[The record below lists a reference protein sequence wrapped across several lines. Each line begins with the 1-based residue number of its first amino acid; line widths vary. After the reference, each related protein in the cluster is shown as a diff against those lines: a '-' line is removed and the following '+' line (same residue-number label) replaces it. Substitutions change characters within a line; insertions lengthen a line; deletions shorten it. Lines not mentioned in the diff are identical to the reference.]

1 MQLATFSYL
10 GREEV
15 GLVTQNYTRIVP
27 LSQLLGADAPA
38 TMIELIE
45 QWRDLGPR
53 LQAVSVPLDTGLSMS
68 DVGLVA
74 PIPHPRR
81 NIICLGKNYRDHVAE
96 AAILGGDTSGIPT
109 APVYFSKMIDR
120 VRGSGESVPV
130 HTGVTSMLDYEVEL
144 AVIIGGSG
152 HDIDPA
158 SVPEYIFGYSILN
171 DITARDL
178 QKRHDQWFKGKS
190 LDGACTMGPVIV
202 TADEIA
208 YPPALDIECSVNGE
222 LRQKA
227 ATSDLIFGIT
237 EIISDFSRG
246 LTLMPGDIISTGTP
260 AGVGMGFRPF
270 KWLKPGDVVEC
281 RIEGI
286 GALRN
291 RIE

>member
-1 MQLATFSYL
+1 MQLATFLYL
-10 GREEV
+10 GCEEV
-15 GLVTQNYTRIVP
+15 GVVMQDGTRIVP
-27 LSQLLGADAPA
+27 LSRLLGVDAPT

-53 LQAVSVPLDTGLSMS
+53 LQAASLPLDTGLPMA
-68 DVGLVA
+68 DVRLVA
-74 PIPHPRR
+74 PIPYPRR

-96 AAILGGDTSGIPT
+96 AAALGGDTSGIPT

-120 VRGSGESVPV
+120 IRGSGESVPN
-130 HTGVTSMLDYEVEL
+130 HAGVTGMLDYEVEL
-144 AVIIGGSG
+144 AVIIGRACHDVDPG
-152 HDIDPA
+152 H
-158 SVPEYIFGYSILN
+158 VPDYVFGYSILN

-190 LDGACTMGPVIV
+190 LDGACAMGPVIV

-208 YPPALDIECSVNGE
+208 YPPALDIECIVNGE

-227 ATSDLIFGIT
+227 MTSDLIFGIT
-237 EIISDFSRG
+237 EIVSDFSKG

-270 KWLKPGDVVEC
+270 KWLKPGDLAEC

-286 GALRN
+286 GTLRN

>member
-1 MQLATFSYL
+1 
-10 GREEV
+10 
-15 GLVTQNYTRIVP
+15 
-27 LSQLLGADAPA
+27 
-38 TMIELIE
+38 
-45 QWRDLGPR
+45 
-53 LQAVSVPLDTGLSMS
+53 
-68 DVGLVA
+68 
-74 PIPHPRR
+74 
-81 NIICLGKNYRDHVAE
+81 
-96 AAILGGDTSGIPT
+96 
-109 APVYFSKMIDR
+109 MIDR

-130 HTGVTSMLDYEVEL
+130 HTSVTSMLDYEAEL
-144 AVIIGGSG
+144 AVIIGRAG

-171 DITARDL
+171 DISARDL
-178 QKRHDQWFKGKS
+178 QKNHDQWFKGKS
-190 LDGACTMGPVIV
+190 LDGACSMGPVII

-227 ATSDLIFGIT
+227 ATLDLIFGIT

-291 RIE
+291 RVE

>member
-10 GREEV
+10 GLEQV
-15 GLVTQNYTRIVP
+15 GLVTQGYTRIVP
-27 LSQLLGADAPA
+27 LSQLLGVDAPA

-45 QWRDLGPR
+45 QWRELGPR
-53 LQAVSVPLDTGLSMS
+53 LQAVMVPPDTGLPVA

-81 NIICLGKNYRDHVAE
+81 NIICLGKNYRDHVEE
-96 AAILGGDTSGIPT
+96 AAALGGFTGGIPT

-120 VRGSGESVPV
+120 VRGSTESVPV
-130 HTGVTSMLDYEVEL
+130 HTGVTAMLDYEVEL
-144 AVIIGGSG
+144 AVIIGRAG
-152 HDIDPA
+152 HDIDPG

-178 QKRHDQWFKGKS
+178 QKSHDQWFKGKS
-190 LDGACTMGPVIV
+190 LDGGCAMGPVIV
-202 TADEIA
+202 TADEIT
-208 YPPALDIECSVNGE
+208 YPPALDIGCSVNGE

-237 EIISDFSRG
+237 EIVSDFSRG

-270 KWLKPGDVVEC
+270 RWLKAGDVVEC

-286 GALRN
+286 GTLRN
-291 RIE
+291 TIE

>member
-1 MQLATFSYL
+1 MHLATFSYL

-15 GLVTQNYTRIVP
+15 GLVVQDHTRILP
-27 LSQLLGADAPA
+27 LSQLLGVDAPA

-45 QWRDLGPR
+45 QWRDLGSR
-53 LQAVSVPLDTGLSMS
+53 LQAVSVPSDTGLPVT
-68 DVGLVA
+68 DVELVA

-81 NIICLGKNYRDHVAE
+81 NIICLGKNYRDHVEE
-96 AAILGGDTSGIPT
+96 AAVLGGLTSGIPT

-120 VRGSGESVPV
+120 VRGSTESVPV
-130 HTGVTSMLDYEVEL
+130 HTSVTSMLDYEAEL
-144 AVIIGGSG
+144 AVIIGRAG

-171 DITARDL
+171 DISARDL
-178 QKRHDQWFKGKS
+178 QKSHDQWFKGKS
-190 LDGACTMGPVIV
+190 LDGACAMGPVII

-227 ATSDLIFGIT
+227 ATSDLIFDIT
-237 EIISDFSRG
+237 EIVSDFSKG

-270 KWLKPGDVVEC
+270 RWLKAGDVVEC

-286 GALRN
+286 GTLRN
-291 RIE
+291 TIE

>member
-10 GREEV
+10 GLEQV
-15 GLVTQNYTRIVP
+15 GLVTQGYTRIVP
-27 LSQLLGADAPA
+27 LSQLLGVDAPA

-45 QWRDLGPR
+45 QWGELGPR
-53 LQAVSVPLDTGLSMS
+53 LQAVMVPPDTGLPVA

-81 NIICLGKNYRDHVAE
+81 NIICLGKNYRDHVEE
-96 AAILGGDTSGIPT
+96 AAALGGFTGGIPT

-120 VRGSGESVPV
+120 VRGSTESVPV
-130 HTGVTSMLDYEVEL
+130 HTGVTAMLDYEVEL
-144 AVIIGGSG
+144 AVIIGRAG
-152 HDIDPA
+152 HDIDPG

-178 QKRHDQWFKGKS
+178 QKSHDQWFKGKS
-190 LDGACTMGPVIV
+190 LDGGCAMGPVIV
-202 TADEIA
+202 TADEIT
-208 YPPALDIECSVNGE
+208 YPPALDIGCSVNGE

-227 ATSDLIFGIT
+227 ATSDLIFDIT
-237 EIISDFSRG
+237 EIVSDFSKG

-270 KWLKPGDVVEC
+270 RWLKIGDVVEC

-291 RIE
+291 TIE

>member
-1 MQLATFSYL
+1 M
-10 GREEV
+10 
-15 GLVTQNYTRIVP
+15 P
-27 LSQLLGADAPA
+27 LSQLLGVDAPA

-45 QWRDLGPR
+45 QWKDLGPR
-53 LQAVSVPLDTGLSMS
+53 LKAVSVLPDTGLPLA

-81 NIICLGKNYRDHVAE
+81 NIICLGKNYREHVE
-96 AAILGGDTSGIPT
+96 ETVVLGGLTSGIPA
-109 APVYFSKMIDR
+109 APVYFSKMVDR
-120 VRGSGESVPV
+120 VRGSTESVPA
-130 HTGVTSMLDYEVEL
+130 HTGATSMLDYEAEL
-144 AVIIGGSG
+144 AVIIGRAG
-152 HDIDPA
+152 HDIGPG

-178 QKRHDQWFKGKS
+178 QKSHDQWFKGKS
-190 LDGACTMGPVIV
+190 LDGACAMGPVIV

-208 YPPALDIECSVNGE
+208 YPPALDIGCSVNGE

-227 ATSDLIFGIT
+227 VTSDLIFGIT
-237 EIISDFSRG
+237 EIVSDFSKG

-270 KWLKPGDVVEC
+270 RWLKPGDVVEC

-286 GALRN
+286 GTLRN
-291 RIE
+291 TIE

>member
-10 GREEV
+10 GLEQV
-15 GLVTQNYTRIVP
+15 GLVTQGYTRIVP
-27 LSQLLGADAPA
+27 LSQLLGVDAPA

-45 QWRDLGPR
+45 QWRELGPR
-53 LQAVSVPLDTGLSMS
+53 LQAVMVPPDTGLPVA

-81 NIICLGKNYRDHVAE
+81 NIICLGKNYRDHVEE
-96 AAILGGDTSGIPT
+96 AAALGGFTGGIPT

-120 VRGSGESVPV
+120 VRGSTESVPV
-130 HTGVTSMLDYEVEL
+130 HTGVTAMLDYEVEL
-144 AVIIGGSG
+144 AVIIGRAG
-152 HDIDPA
+152 HDIDPG

-178 QKRHDQWFKGKS
+178 QKSHDQWFKGKS
-190 LDGACTMGPVIV
+190 LDGGCAMGPVIV
-202 TADEIA
+202 TADEIT
-208 YPPALDIECSVNGE
+208 YPPALDIGCSVNGE

-227 ATSDLIFGIT
+227 VTSDLIFGIT

-270 KWLKPGDVVEC
+270 RWLKAGDVVEC

-286 GALRN
+286 GTLRN
-291 RIE
+291 TIE

>member
-10 GREEV
+10 GLEQV
-15 GLVTQNYTRIVP
+15 GLVTQGYTRIVP
-27 LSQLLGADAPA
+27 LSQLLGVDAPA

-45 QWRDLGPR
+45 QWRELGPG
-53 LQAVSVPLDTGLSMS
+53 LQAVTILPGTGLPVT

-81 NIICLGKNYRDHVAE
+81 NIICLGKNYRDHVEE
-96 AAILGGDTSGIPT
+96 AAVLGGLTSGIPT

-120 VRGSGESVPV
+120 VRGSTESVPI
-130 HTGVTSMLDYEVEL
+130 HTGVTSMLDYEAEL
-144 AVIIGGSG
+144 AVIIGRAG
-152 HDIDPA
+152 HDIDHG
-158 SVPEYIFGYSILN
+158 SVPEHIFGYSILN
-171 DITARDL
+171 DISERDL
-178 QKRHDQWFKGKS
+178 QKSHDQWFKGKS
-190 LDGACTMGPVIV
+190 LDFACAMGPVIV

-208 YPPALDIECSVNGE
+208 YPPALDIRCSVNGE

-227 ATSDLIFGIT
+227 VTSDLIFDIT
-237 EIISDFSRG
+237 EIVSDFSRG

-270 KWLKPGDVVEC
+270 RWLKAGDVVEC

-291 RIE
+291 TIE

>member
-10 GREEV
+10 GLEQV
-15 GLVTQNYTRIVP
+15 GLVTQGYTRIVP
-27 LSQLLGADAPA
+27 LSQLLGVDAPA

-45 QWRDLGPR
+45 QWGDLGPR
-53 LQAVSVPLDTGLSMS
+53 LQAVMVPPDTGLPVA

-81 NIICLGKNYRDHVAE
+81 NIICLGKNYRDHVEE
-96 AAILGGDTSGIPT
+96 AAALGGFTGGIPT

-120 VRGSGESVPV
+120 VRGSTESVPV
-130 HTGVTSMLDYEVEL
+130 HTGVTAMLDYEVEL
-144 AVIIGGSG
+144 AVIIGRAG
-152 HDIDPA
+152 HDIDPG

-178 QKRHDQWFKGKS
+178 QKSHDQWFKGKS
-190 LDGACTMGPVIV
+190 LDGGCAMGPVIV
-202 TADEIA
+202 TADEIT
-208 YPPALDIECSVNGE
+208 YPPALDIGCSVNGE

-227 ATSDLIFGIT
+227 ATSDLIFDIT
-237 EIISDFSRG
+237 EIVSDFSKG

-270 KWLKPGDVVEC
+270 RWLKAGDVVEC

-286 GALRN
+286 GILRN
-291 RIE
+291 TIE

>member
-10 GREEV
+10 GLEQV
-15 GLVTQNYTRIVP
+15 GLVTQDYTRMVP
-27 LSQLLGADAPA
+27 LSQLLGVDAPA

-45 QWRDLGPR
+45 QWRDLGSR
-53 LQAVSVPLDTGLSMS
+53 LQAVSVPPDTGLPVT
-68 DVGLVA
+68 DVELVA

-81 NIICLGKNYRDHVAE
+81 NIICLGKNYRDHVEE
-96 AAILGGDTSGIPT
+96 AAVLGGLTSGIPT

-120 VRGSGESVPV
+120 VRGSTESVPI
-130 HTGVTSMLDYEVEL
+130 HTGITSMLDYEAEL
-144 AVIIGGSG
+144 AVIIGRAG
-152 HDIDPA
+152 HDIDSG

-171 DITARDL
+171 DISARDL
-178 QKRHDQWFKGKS
+178 QKSHDQWFKGKS
-190 LDGACTMGPVIV
+190 LDGACAMGPVIV

-227 ATSDLIFGIT
+227 ATSDFIFDIT
-237 EIISDFSRG
+237 EIVSDFSKG

-270 KWLKPGDVVEC
+270 RWLKTGDVVEC

-291 RIE
+291 TIE

>member
-1 MQLATFSYL
+1 
-10 GREEV
+10 V
-15 GLVTQNYTRIVP
+15 GLVTQDYTRIMP
-27 LSQLLGADAPA
+27 LSQLLGVDAPA

-45 QWRDLGPR
+45 QWKNLGPR
-53 LQAVSVPLDTGLSMS
+53 LQAAVLPLDTGLSMS

-96 AAILGGDTSGIPT
+96 AVALGGDTSGIPT

-120 VRGSGESVPV
+120 VRGSGESIPV
-130 HTGVTSMLDYEVEL
+130 HTGVTSMLDYEAEL

-158 SVPEYIFGYSILN
+158 SVPEYIFGYSILD
-171 DITARDL
+171 DISARDL

-190 LDGACTMGPVIV
+190 LDGACAMGPVIV

-227 ATSDLIFGIT
+227 MTSDLIFGIT
-237 EIISDFSRG
+237 EIVSDFSKG

-270 KWLKPGDVVEC
+270 KWLKRGDLVEC
-281 RIEGI
+281 RIEAI
-286 GALRN
+286 GTLRN

>member
-15 GLVTQNYTRIVP
+15 GLVMQDHTRIMP
-27 LSQLLGADAPA
+27 LSQLLGVDAPA

-45 QWRDLGPR
+45 QWKNLGPR
-53 LQAVSVPLDTGLSMS
+53 LQAALLPLDTGLSLS
-68 DVGLVA
+68 DVRLVA

-81 NIICLGKNYRDHVAE
+81 NIICLGKNYRDHVGE
-96 AAILGGDTSGIPT
+96 AAALGGHTSGIPT

-120 VRGSGESVPV
+120 VRGSGESVPI

-144 AVIIGGSG
+144 AAIIGKAG
-152 HDIDPA
+152 HDIDPGN
-158 SVPEYIFGYSILN
+158 VPEYIFGYSILN

-178 QKRHDQWFKGKS
+178 QESHDQWFKGKS
-190 LDGACTMGPVIV
+190 LDGACAMGPVII

-227 ATSDLIFGIT
+227 ATSDLIFDIT
-237 EIISDFSRG
+237 EIVSDFSKG

-270 KWLKPGDVVEC
+270 RWLKTGDVVEC

-291 RIE
+291 TIE

>member
-10 GREEV
+10 GLEQV
-15 GLVTQNYTRIVP
+15 GLVTQGYTRMVP
-27 LSQLLGADAPA
+27 LSQLLGVDAPA

-45 QWRDLGPR
+45 QWRTLGPR
-53 LQAVSVPLDTGLSMS
+53 LQSISVSPEMGLPMA
-68 DVGLVA
+68 DVDLVA
-74 PIPHPRR
+74 PIPYPRR

-130 HTGVTSMLDYEVEL
+130 HTSVTSMLDYEAEL
-144 AVIIGGSG
+144 AVIIGRAG

-171 DITARDL
+171 DISARDL
-178 QKRHDQWFKGKS
+178 QKNHDQWFKGKS
-190 LDGACTMGPVIV
+190 LDGACSMGPVII

-227 ATSDLIFGIT
+227 ATLDLIFGIT

-291 RIE
+291 RVE

>member
-1 MQLATFSYL
+1 M
-10 GREEV
+10 
-15 GLVTQNYTRIVP
+15 VP
-27 LSQLLGADAPA
+27 LSQLLGVDAPA

-45 QWRDLGPR
+45 QWRTLGPR
-53 LQAVSVPLDTGLSMS
+53 LQSISVSPEMGLPMA
-68 DVGLVA
+68 DVDLVA
-74 PIPHPRR
+74 PIPYPRR

-130 HTGVTSMLDYEVEL
+130 HTSVTSMLDYEAEL
-144 AVIIGGSG
+144 AVIIGRAG

-171 DITARDL
+171 DISARDL
-178 QKRHDQWFKGKS
+178 QKNHDQWFKGKS
-190 LDGACTMGPVIV
+190 LDGACSMGPVII

-227 ATSDLIFGIT
+227 ATLDLIFGIT

-291 RIE
+291 RVE

>member
-1 MQLATFSYL
+1 MA
-10 GREEV
+10 
-15 GLVTQNYTRIVP
+15 
-27 LSQLLGADAPA
+27 
-38 TMIELIE
+38 
-45 QWRDLGPR
+45 
-53 LQAVSVPLDTGLSMS
+53 

-81 NIICLGKNYRDHVAE
+81 NIICLGKNYRDHVEE
-96 AAILGGDTSGIPT
+96 AAVLGGLTSGIPT

-120 VRGSGESVPV
+120 VRGSTESVPI
-130 HTGVTSMLDYEVEL
+130 HTGITSMLDYEAEL
-144 AVIIGGSG
+144 AVIIGRAG

-171 DITARDL
+171 DISARDL
-178 QKRHDQWFKGKS
+178 QKSHDQWFKGKS
-190 LDGACTMGPVIV
+190 LDGACAMGPVIV

-227 ATSDLIFGIT
+227 ATSDFIFDIT
-237 EIISDFSRG
+237 EIVSDFSKG

-270 KWLKPGDVVEC
+270 RWLKTGDVVEC

-291 RIE
+291 TIE

>member
-1 MQLATFSYL
+1 MQLATFSHL
-10 GREEV
+10 GLEQV
-15 GLVTQNYTRIVP
+15 GLVTQSQTQIVP
-27 LSQLLGADAPA
+27 LSQLLGVNTPA

-53 LQAVSVPLDTGLSMS
+53 LQAVSVPPDTGMPMS

-96 AAILGGDTSGIPT
+96 AVALGGFTGGIPT

-120 VRGSGESVPV
+120 VRGSAESIPV
-130 HTGVTSMLDYEVEL
+130 HTSVTNMLDYEAEL
-144 AVIIGGSG
+144 AVIIGRAG
-152 HDIDPA
+152 HDIDTG
-158 SVPEYIFGYSILN
+158 SVPEYIFGYSVLN
-171 DITARDL
+171 DITARDM
-178 QKRHDQWFKGKS
+178 QKSHDQWFKGKS
-190 LDGACTMGPVIV
+190 LDGACAMGPVIV

-237 EIISDFSRG
+237 EIVSDFSRG

-270 KWLKPGDVVEC
+270 RWLKAGDVVEC

-286 GALRN
+286 GSIRN
-291 RIE
+291 TIE

>member
-45 QWRDLGPR
+45 QWKNLGPR
-53 LQAVSVPLDTGLSMS
+53 LQAALLPLDTGLSTS
-68 DVGLVA
+68 NVGLVA

-190 LDGACTMGPVIV
+190 LDGACAMGPVIV

-208 YPPALDIECSVNGE
+208 YPPVLDIECSVNGE

-227 ATSDLIFGIT
+227 VTSDLIFGIT

-270 KWLKPGDVVEC
+270 RWLKTGDVVEC

-291 RIE
+291 TIE